1 MFELPELY
9 RQVRELT
16 MLLHEEI
23 KARFDYADVDN
34 ALVCAKMD
42 LRYWQTLYRTGRATT
57 IGGIFV
63 IEAARDALAQQGR
76 AA

>member
-34 ALVCAKMD
+34 ALVLAKSD
-42 LRYWQTLYRTGRATT
+42 CRYWQTMYRTGQATS
-57 IGGIFV
+57 ISGILV
-63 IEAARDALAQQGR
+63 IEAAREALAQQGR